1 MSSLQNVLVTLVTL
15 IVTFSVT
22 AVVWITLAAGLYQ
35 LVRDN
40 VNRLYEA
47 PRGQYKLAQSQKAG

>member
-1 MSSLQNVLVTLVTL
+1 MNSLQNVLVTIATL
-15 IVTFSVT
+15 IITFSVT

-40 VNRLYEA
+40 VSRLYKA
-47 PRGQYKLAQSQKAG
+47 PRGHYKLAQSRKAG